1 MQSYYNSRNPNND
14 IFSLIL
20 QALDK
25 SIDPALR
32 LAFQRQMMLEQINS
46 AAYRQQ
52 LKAEIKSEVLAEIY
66 MDIDV
71 SQALQKIKELQDAIN
86 QLGK

>member
-1 MQSYYNSRNPNND
+1 
-14 IFSLIL
+14 
-20 QALDK
+20 
-25 SIDPALR
+25 
-32 LAFQRQMMLEQINS
+32 MMLEQINS